1 MRVHLAPILPPSPF
15 LSSSTVHPIEVKA
28 ELWNQVGMNLI
39 TSLSKYPVVIGISL
53 LLQSIFE
60 SGLRQVLF
68 LIKQW
73 LEWQSFCIQQ

>member
-1 MRVHLAPILPPSPF
+1 MV
-15 LSSSTVHPIEVKA
+15 LSCVKCQRNNFKLTKASGEIHPIPVKA

-39 TSLSKYPVVIGISL
+39 TPLSKYRVVIGISL

-68 LIKQW
+68 LIKQR
-73 LEWQSFCIQQ
+73 LE